1 MKVVFLAPY
10 GAQQDSFE
18 LMQRFDIDGTV
29 VTMAAYDTQGYL
41 NGLRNIGHYWPELW
55 PTAEGVRENVRQAI
69 AGDWDAVVMSWIP
82 TWSNYPADVRQAIL
96 EKVAAGRTLMIG
108 ELNAALTGDIAGMG
122 LKLEETA
129 IAANR
134 FAFPDSD

>member
-41 NGLRNIGHYWPELW
+41 NGLQNVGHYWPELW

-82 TWSNYPADVRQAIL
+82 TWSNYPDDVRQSIL